1 MTKQELENLVK
12 QVYFQC
18 NNKSPDGL
26 YPVEVDLVEFSE
38 KLIAV
43 FESQVDFQAEFSQD
57 QSEGGK
63 IFPKD

>member
-1 MTKQELENLVK
+1 MTKQELEHLVK

-18 NNKSPDGL
+18 NNKNPDGL

-43 FESQVDFQAEFSQD
+43 FESQAGFPLEFSQD
-57 QSEGGK
+57 QFEGGK
-63 IFPKD
+63 IFQKD

>member
-1 MTKQELENLVK
+1 MTKQELEHLVK

-18 NNKSPDGL
+18 NNKNPDGL

-43 FESQVDFQAEFSQD
+43 LK
-57 QSEGGK
+57 G
-63 IFPKD
+63 

>member
-1 MTKQELENLVK
+1 MEEHMTKQELEQLVK

-18 NNKSPDGL
+18 NNKNPDGL

-43 FESQVDFQAEFSQD
+43 LK
-57 QSEGGK
+57 G
-63 IFPKD
+63 